1 LRVRTSKTLFVVKEK
16 PMLRQRPQRPI
27 PRPIFATIAGVILL
41 AGLAQAAKV
50 IKPGWNLF
58 KPAQDIQLGQEAS
71 QEIEKQVEI
80 VNDERLTSY
89 IARIGK
95 RLADVAPGEKYP
107 YTFKVVAD
115 PSINAFALPGGP
127 MYVHTGLISA
137 ADNEAQL
144 AGVLAHEVSH
154 VALRHSTNQASKAY
168 AFQIPIALA
177 TGMLGNKGSLL
188 GSLSQIGVGFGLN
201 SLFMK
206 YSRNAEK
213 DADILGARMLAE
225 AGYDPIEMARFFEK
239 LKGGGGS
246 EGGMS
251 QFFSDHPSPGNRVR
265 YVEEEVSELPSGD
278 YTKGDSAEFRGMKAR
293 SGSIKPSK
301 SKPSK
306 KAASPIT
313 DSGAGKSDPSNPNFL
328 IYESP
333 GYQLSHPKSWKVY
346 EANDGVAATIAP
358 DDGILR
364 DGNGTPAMARGL
376 MAGVFEVDARGLKAA
391 TDQLIDDL
399 RVSNP
404 DLNPLRG
411 QRRETRVSGKPAES
425 VLLEGGSAIEGQR
438 EFVWL
443 LTSETPKGLFYV
455 ILVAP
460 ENEYS
465 QLREP
470 YQKIVQSVQ
479 FR

>member
-1 LRVRTSKTLFVVKEK
+1 
-16 PMLRQRPQRPI
+16 MLRQTVRRPI
-27 PRPIFATIAGVILL
+27 SRRIVATIAGLVLL
-41 AGLAQAAKV
+41 VGLGQAAKE

-58 KPAQDIQLGQEAS
+58 RPAQDVQLGKEAS
-71 QEIEKQVEI
+71 QEIEQQVEI
-80 VNDERLTSY
+80 VNDERLTKY
-89 IARIGK
+89 VAGIGK

-107 YTFKVVAD
+107 YSFKVVAD

-127 MYVHTGLISA
+127 MYVHSGLISA

-168 AFQIPIALA
+168 AFQIPIVLA
-177 TGMLGNKGSLL
+177 TGMLGNKGGLL
-188 GSLSQIGVGFGLN
+188 GALSQIGVGFGLN
-201 SLFMK
+201 SLFLK

-239 LKGGGGS
+239 LQGEGSGGG
-246 EGGMS
+246 MP

-265 YVEEEVSELPSGD
+265 YVEQEVRELPSGA
-278 YTKGDSAEFRGMKAR
+278 YTKGETREFRDMKAR
-293 SGSIKPSK
+293 AGRI
-301 SKPSK
+301 KPSK
-306 KAASPIT
+306 KAASQ
-313 DSGAGKSDPSNPNFL
+313 SAGGGAGKSDPSNPNFR

-333 GYQLSHPKSWKVY
+333 DYQLSHPKSWKVY
-346 EANDGVAATIAP
+346 EANDGVAVTVAP
-358 DDGILR
+358 GNGIVR
-364 DGNGTPAMARGL
+364 DGNGAPGMARGL
-376 MAGVFEVDARGLKAA
+376 MAGVFAVERRGLRAA

-399 RVSNP
+399 RASNP

-411 QRRETRVSGKPAES
+411 QRRETRVSGRPAES
-425 VLLEGGSAIEGQR
+425 VLLEGSSAIQGQR

-460 ENEYS
+460 EDEYG

>member
-1 LRVRTSKTLFVVKEK
+1 
-16 PMLRQRPQRPI
+16 M
-27 PRPIFATIAGVILL
+27 PRPTVRHPIARSVFATIAGLVLL
-41 AGLAQAAKV
+41 AGLGQAAKE

-58 KPAQDIQLGQEAS
+58 KPAQDIELGREAS
-71 QEIEKQVEI
+71 KEIEQQVEI
-80 VNDERLTSY
+80 VNDERLTGY
-89 IARIGK
+89 VQRIGK
-95 RLADVAPGEKYP
+95 RLAGVAPGEKYP
-107 YTFKVVAD
+107 YSFKVVAD

-127 MYVHTGLISA
+127 MYVHTGLIAA

-168 AFQIPIALA
+168 AFQIPIVLA
-177 TGMLGNKGSLL
+177 TGMLGNKGGLL
-188 GSLSQIGVGFGLN
+188 GSLSQIGVSFGLN
-201 SLFMK
+201 SLFLK

-239 LKGGGGS
+239 LKGGGG
-246 EGGMS
+246 GGRMA

-265 YVEEEVSELPSGD
+265 YVEEEVRELPSEK
-278 YTKGDSAEFRGMKAR
+278 YTKGDSSEFRQMKERAA
-293 SGSIKPSK
+293 GIKPT
-301 SKPSK
+301 K
-306 KAASPIT
+306 KTASQ
-313 DSGAGKSDPSNPNFL
+313 SGAAGARKADPSNPNFL
-328 IYESP
+328 VYQSP
-333 GYQLSHPKSWKVY
+333 GYQLSHPKAWKVY
-346 EANDGVAATIAP
+346 EANDGVAVTVAP

-364 DGNGTPAMARGL
+364 DRNGTPAMARGL
-376 MAGVFEVDARGLKAA
+376 MAGVFAAETRGLRAA

-399 RVSNP
+399 RASNP
-404 DLNPLRG
+404 DLSPLRG

-425 VLLEGGSAIEGQR
+425 VLLEGSSAIQGQR

-443 LTSETPKGLFYV
+443 LTSETTKGLFYV